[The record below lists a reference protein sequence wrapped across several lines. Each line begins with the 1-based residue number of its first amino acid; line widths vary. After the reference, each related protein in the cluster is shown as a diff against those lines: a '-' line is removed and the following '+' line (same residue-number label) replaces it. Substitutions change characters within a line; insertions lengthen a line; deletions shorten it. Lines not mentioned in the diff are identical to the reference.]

1 MKNANDGNTTCGRA
15 TPSSSRRPGQLS
27 PTLSVMATNP
37 RDLTPDDINNLNPL
51 GDEVPEY
58 QTTEVFPRTGKNGT
72 VEEVHIRANP
82 AAQPAEPVQPA
93 EPAPE
98 TVTFNR
104 QSEYIPPADPAFAEP
119 AYEVPVVQETT
130 YVEPEPVVE
139 QSTTVVEDARRG
151 TIDFGLLLLRLALG
165 ALLIIQSVGTFF
177 RLGGNE
183 GIAGLESAFA
193 DYPYGN
199 GLAIV
204 VPTLELA
211 AGVFLVL
218 GLLTPVASLV
228 AIAVTGFLA
237 LHAFNAQGDG
247 FNVFAWGPETWMPV
261 MLLGASLA
269 MQFTGPGL
277 YGVDAQRGWARRPL
291 ASSWICALVGLAAA
305 GLMWWFGTEI
315 NPFA

>member
-1 MKNANDGNTTCGRA
+1 MAN
-15 TPSSSRRPGQLS
+15 
-27 PTLSVMATNP
+27 NP
-37 RDLTPDDINNLNPL
+37 RDLTPDDINDLNSL
-51 GDEVPEY
+51 GGEVPEY
-58 QTTEVFPRTGKNGT
+58 QSTEVFPRTEVEGA
-72 VEEVHIRANP
+72 VEEVRIRANP
-82 AAQPAEPVQPA
+82 AAQPAEPAP
-93 EPAPE
+93 EPAQE

-104 QSEYIPPADPAFAEP
+104 QSEYIPPADPAFVEP
-119 AYEVPVVQETT
+119 AYEEPAYQETT
-130 YVEPEPVVE
+130 YVETAPVVD

-183 GIAGLESAFA
+183 GIAGLEDAFA
-193 DYPYGN
+193 NYPFGN
-199 GLAIV
+199 GLAII

-237 LHAFNAQGDG
+237 LHAFNAFNAQGDG

-261 MLLGASLA
+261 MLLGAALA
-269 MQFTGPGL
+269 LQFTGPGL